1 MSINKEFLQRD
12 SNITAKIICDSISES
27 GKRITTFELEYNR
40 YIHCFDDKTE
50 VLGRLGDSNPEF
62 MLFEKAMS
70 LNADIAQYDRHTKEI
85 SFVEPDKYIKNIGT
99 HKMVTFEKNK
109 LSLSVTDEHRVLVQK
124 RTTGNKLVE
133 EVWKAKDFLG
143 EYKQCNMLTSG
154 MYTGKQY
161 FSKEELALMVWFASD
176 GGVSGK
182 RVNFHLRKQRKKDS
196 VLELLNLLG
205 IAYTVHQYKESFNIR
220 MDAPSWVS
228 DCYDEYGFKKLPEK
242 SLYMDLESYEY
253 VKKALLESDGCTAN
267 SEFNNTSKTYA
278 QQVQILA
285 HLHGECMNLK
295 SYTPYGDVSENRS
308 RLYKSCFKKENH
320 ISLRRDKDFF
330 RETVYEGAVY
340 CVSVPSKFILVRR
353 NGIVHIS
360 GNCEL
365 LTHRML
371 SKNCSSSRA
380 IPIEKM
386 LGYIENNM
394 AVPVYL
400 GRNKSGMQAVEEIED
415 KDEALTVWKE
425 SFYQVEDSVNKLL
438 DLKVHKQI
446 ANRLTEPYQM
456 MKVVVT
462 ATEWDNFFNLRIDKD
477 AQPELVLLADKMF
490 NAMQGSTPKTLKA
503 GQWHLPYVEIENDG
517 YSNSHEYF
525 LYDED
530 KSDSETNGYMYKTPL
545 LLDDAI
551 KISVASCAAVSYRTE
566 NMTLAKADKIFG
578 MLINAE
584 TLHSS
589 PFEHIAKPIIVC
601 VEDCENVPHITG
613 TWEDGVTHM
622 KRGGDLCSGN
632 FTGWIQY
639 RHLLNNNTCN
649 NFDYNNRMKS
659 F

>member
-1 MSINKEFLQRD
+1 MSINREFLQRD

-27 GKRITTFELEYNR
+27 GKRITTFELEYPR
-40 YIHCFDDKTE
+40 YIH
-50 VLGRLGDSNPEF
+50 
-62 MLFEKAMS
+62 
-70 LNADIAQYDRHTKEI
+70 
-85 SFVEPDKYIKNIGT
+85 
-99 HKMVTFEKNK
+99 
-109 LSLSVTDEHRVLVQK
+109 
-124 RTTGNKLVE
+124 
-133 EVWKAKDFLG
+133 
-143 EYKQCNMLTSG
+143 
-154 MYTGKQY
+154 
-161 FSKEELALMVWFASD
+161 
-176 GGVSGK
+176 
-182 RVNFHLRKQRKKDS
+182 
-196 VLELLNLLG
+196 
-205 IAYTVHQYKESFNIR
+205 
-220 MDAPSWVS
+220 
-228 DCYDEYGFKKLPEK
+228 
-242 SLYMDLESYEY
+242 
-253 VKKALLESDGCTAN
+253 
-267 SEFNNTSKTYA
+267 
-278 QQVQILA
+278 
-285 HLHGECMNLK
+285 
-295 SYTPYGDVSENRS
+295 
-308 RLYKSCFKKENH
+308 
-320 ISLRRDKDFF
+320 
-330 RETVYEGAVY
+330 
-340 CVSVPSKFILVRR
+340 
-353 NGIVHIS
+353 
-360 GNCEL
+360 CEL

-415 KDEALTVWKE
+415 KDKALSVWRD

-462 ATEWDNFFNLRIDKD
+462 ATEWDNFFNLRIDKN

-525 LYDED
+525 IYDED
-530 KSDSETNGYMYKTPL
+530 KSNSETNGYMYKTPL
-545 LLDDAI
+545 LLEDAI

-566 NMTLAKADKIFG
+566 NMTLAKADKIFD

-584 TLHSS
+584 NLHSS
-589 PFEHIAKPIIVC
+589 PFEHVAMPMRLPEMKYIAMEKFVSGW
-601 VEDCENVPHITG
+601 D
-613 TWEDGVTHM
+613 DGVTHM
-622 KRGGDLCSGN
+622 RRDGNMCSGN

>member
-12 SNITAKIICDSISES
+12 SNIVAKIVVDSISES
-27 GKRITTFELEYNR
+27 GKRITTFELEYPR
-40 YIHCFDDKTE
+40 YIH
-50 VLGRLGDSNPEF
+50 
-62 MLFEKAMS
+62 
-70 LNADIAQYDRHTKEI
+70 
-85 SFVEPDKYIKNIGT
+85 
-99 HKMVTFEKNK
+99 
-109 LSLSVTDEHRVLVQK
+109 
-124 RTTGNKLVE
+124 
-133 EVWKAKDFLG
+133 
-143 EYKQCNMLTSG
+143 
-154 MYTGKQY
+154 
-161 FSKEELALMVWFASD
+161 
-176 GGVSGK
+176 
-182 RVNFHLRKQRKKDS
+182 
-196 VLELLNLLG
+196 
-205 IAYTVHQYKESFNIR
+205 
-220 MDAPSWVS
+220 
-228 DCYDEYGFKKLPEK
+228 
-242 SLYMDLESYEY
+242 
-253 VKKALLESDGCTAN
+253 
-267 SEFNNTSKTYA
+267 
-278 QQVQILA
+278 
-285 HLHGECMNLK
+285 
-295 SYTPYGDVSENRS
+295 
-308 RLYKSCFKKENH
+308 
-320 ISLRRDKDFF
+320 
-330 RETVYEGAVY
+330 
-340 CVSVPSKFILVRR
+340 
-353 NGIVHIS
+353 
-360 GNCEL
+360 CEL

-415 KDEALTVWKE
+415 KDKALSVWRD

-462 ATEWDNFFNLRIDKD
+462 ATEWDNFFNLRIDKN

-525 LYDED
+525 IYDED
-530 KSDSETNGYMYKTPL
+530 KSNSETNGYMYKTPL
-545 LLDDAI
+545 LLEDAI

-566 NMTLAKADKIFG
+566 NMTLAKADKIFD

-589 PFEHIAKPIIVC
+589 PFEHVAMPMRLPEMKYIAMEKFVSGW
-601 VEDCENVPHITG
+601 D
-613 TWEDGVTHM
+613 DGVTHM
-622 KRGGDLCSGN
+622 RRDGNMCSGN

>member
-27 GKRITTFELEYNR
+27 GKRITTFELEYPR
-40 YIHCFDDKTE
+40 YIH
-50 VLGRLGDSNPEF
+50 
-62 MLFEKAMS
+62 
-70 LNADIAQYDRHTKEI
+70 
-85 SFVEPDKYIKNIGT
+85 
-99 HKMVTFEKNK
+99 
-109 LSLSVTDEHRVLVQK
+109 
-124 RTTGNKLVE
+124 
-133 EVWKAKDFLG
+133 
-143 EYKQCNMLTSG
+143 
-154 MYTGKQY
+154 
-161 FSKEELALMVWFASD
+161 
-176 GGVSGK
+176 
-182 RVNFHLRKQRKKDS
+182 
-196 VLELLNLLG
+196 
-205 IAYTVHQYKESFNIR
+205 
-220 MDAPSWVS
+220 
-228 DCYDEYGFKKLPEK
+228 
-242 SLYMDLESYEY
+242 
-253 VKKALLESDGCTAN
+253 
-267 SEFNNTSKTYA
+267 
-278 QQVQILA
+278 
-285 HLHGECMNLK
+285 
-295 SYTPYGDVSENRS
+295 
-308 RLYKSCFKKENH
+308 
-320 ISLRRDKDFF
+320 
-330 RETVYEGAVY
+330 
-340 CVSVPSKFILVRR
+340 
-353 NGIVHIS
+353 
-360 GNCEL
+360 CEL

-415 KDEALTVWKE
+415 KDKALSVWRD

-462 ATEWDNFFNLRIDKD
+462 ATEWDNFFNLRIDKN

-525 LYDED
+525 IYDED
-530 KSDSETNGYMYKTPL
+530 KSNSETNGYMYKTPL
-545 LLDDAI
+545 LLEYAI

-566 NMTLAKADKIFG
+566 NMTLAKADKIFD

-589 PFEHIAKPIIVC
+589 PFEHVAMPMRLPEMKYIAMEKFVSGW
-601 VEDCENVPHITG
+601 D
-613 TWEDGVTHM
+613 DGVTHM
-622 KRGGDLCSGN
+622 RRDGNMCSGN